1 MAQAYGE
8 NLKQAMDTLRAHKM
22 RSALTVF
29 GVVLGVSVIMLVAAL
44 LTGFDQKIQENI
56 NQFGADT
63 AFITKWDQGRHGGPA
78 PLEERQ
84 RKPLTLDDAKAIQA
98 SCPAVKSV
106 TTFLQTEWDHVHT
119 VRTKSGSVSAIDF
132 RGVQANF
139 GLVYANAS
147 TVEGRFISEGDDL
160 HKEKVVMLGENVA
173 PVLFPEGHPIGKEVM
188 IDGSNFQVI
197 GVVEKPKGGFGM
209 GDEDR
214 RVLIPFNTFQK
225 TYPTADEVDMRA
237 QAYPGKL
244 ADAVDQIRDVLERR
258 RNVPYGGK
266 DNFSIDTAEQ
276 EVQEFHSIMMMVY
289 LSMIVLSSIGLLIGG
304 VGVMNIMLVSVTE
317 RTREIGVRKAIGA
330 KRKDI
335 TWQFLLEAMTLTGAG
350 GLLALV
356 LVFIAGVPGSLAARL
371 AGSGA
376 VLGSGNR
383 DCGEREHWADL
394 RSLAGGESGE
404 TGPSRS
410 SEIRVGPSSVPT
422 LCEQNQLVIGNRL
435 NFVTHR
441 LCK

>member
-1 MAQAYGE
+1 MAQAHGE

-44 LTGFDQKIQENI
+44 LTGFDHKIQENI

-63 AFITKWDQGRHGGPA
+63 AFITKWDQGRHNGPP
-78 PLEERQ
+78 PLEEQQ
-84 RKPLTLDDAKAIQA
+84 RKPLTLDDANAILA
-98 SCPAVKSV
+98 SCPAVIGV
-106 TTFLQTEWDHVHT
+106 TTFLQTDWDHVHT

-139 GLVYANAS
+139 GVVYANAS
-147 TVEGRFISEGDDL
+147 TLEGRFISEGDDL
-160 HKEKVVMLGENVA
+160 HREKVVMLGENVA
-173 PVLFPEGHPIGKEVM
+173 PVLFPEGHPLGKNVL
-188 IDGSNFQVI
+188 IDGSDFTVI

-214 RVLIPFNTFQK
+214 RVLIPFNTYAKMF
-225 TYPTADEVDMRA
+225 PTANEVQMRA
-237 QAYPGKL
+237 QAYPGML
-244 ADAVDQIRDVLERR
+244 SQAVDQIRDVLERR

-266 DNFSIDTAEQ
+266 DNFSIETAEQ
-276 EVQEFHSIMMMVY
+276 EVQEFHNIMMMVY
-289 LSMIVLSSIGLLIGG
+289 LAMIVLSSIGLLIGG

-356 LVFIAGVPGSLAARL
+356 LVFILVLLIRWLLDWPGVVPFWAA
-371 AGSGA
+371 ATGIA
-376 VLGSGNR
+376 VSVSIGLIFGVWPAVKAAKL
-383 DCGEREHWADL
+383 DPVEAL
-394 RSLAGGESGE
+394 RYE
-404 TGPSRS
+404 
-410 SEIRVGPSSVPT
+410 
-422 LCEQNQLVIGNRL
+422 
-435 NFVTHR
+435 
-441 LCK
+441 